1 VVGEGDPP
9 ELNRRVSVVGEGDP
23 PELNRRVSD
32 DVPVRDRRAAPL
44 VVTAV
49 AYSLAHHLGSL
60 PDGLGAAG
68 RGTRV
73 ADWLDLLVPF
83 VVLLP
88 ALGAL
93 MSVGASRATYLWFAV
108 GSWLYATGHGVHL
121 SANSIGNA
129 DPSPTAHLWDEQVGH
144 WVWFAGVAV
153 IAATLAATLVER
165 PVPRHALA
173 WLLAVAVGVTW
184 GTNAT
189 GGEFTWAGVA
199 LAVLAAAWGWRH
211 RHDGGALMTTV
222 GAAGVVAVVVSAIVR

>member
-1 VVGEGDPP
+1 MMMPVP
-9 ELNRRVSVVGEGDP
+9 RRD
-23 PELNRRVSD
+23 L
-32 DVPVRDRRAAPL
+32 PL
-44 VVTAV
+44 VITAV

-60 PDGLGAAG
+60 PDGLGDAG

-88 ALGAL
+88 ALGTLLAAG
-93 MSVGASRATYLWFAV
+93 VSRATYLWFAV

-144 WVWFAGVAV
+144 WVWYAGVAI
-153 IAATLAATLVER
+153 IAATLASTLVDR
-165 PVPRHALA
+165 PVPRQPLA

-189 GGEFTWAGVA
+189 GGEFTWAGAA
-199 LAVLAAAWGWRH
+199 LALLACGWGLRH
-211 RHDGGALMTTV
+211 RHDGGVLLV
-222 GAAGVVAVVVSAIVR
+222 GVGLAGVVAVVVSAIVR

>member
-1 VVGEGDPP
+1 MMMPVP
-9 ELNRRVSVVGEGDP
+9 RRD
-23 PELNRRVSD
+23 L
-32 DVPVRDRRAAPL
+32 PL
-44 VVTAV
+44 VITAV

-60 PDGLGAAG
+60 PDGLGDAG

-88 ALGAL
+88 ALGTLLAAG
-93 MSVGASRATYLWFAV
+93 VSRATYLWFAV

-144 WVWFAGVAV
+144 WVWYAGVAI
-153 IAATLAATLVER
+153 IAATLASTLVDR
-165 PVPRHALA
+165 PVPRQPLA

-189 GGEFTWAGVA
+189 GGEFTWAGAA
-199 LAVLAAAWGWRH
+199 LALLACGWGLRH
-211 RHDGGALMTTV
+211 RHDAGVLLV
-222 GAAGVVAVVVSAIVR
+222 GVGLAGVVAVVVSAIVR